1 MEPDCFIPNRKMKRV
16 AITGGIGSGK
26 STVCRALS
34 EISGAPI
41 YDSDRRA
48 KEIMATHPEVRQ
60 DLVEFFG
67 EEVFEGGVLNRP
79 LIASQ
84 VFGNEE
90 KLQRLNAI
98 VHPRVVADFEL
109 WAESQRGEYVILESA
124 LLFTSPLVGHYDLAV
139 VVDAPIELRIA
150 RCVTR
155 DGATAEQIR
164 RRIES
169 QMPAEEMR
177 ARADLVIEA
186 DGRDLRPAV
195 EELDRII
202 RKQ

>member
-150 RCVTR
+150 RCVAR

-177 ARADLVIEA
+177 ARADLVVEA

>member
-124 LLFTSPLVGHYDLAV
+124 LLFTSPLMGHYDLAV

-177 ARADLVIEA
+177 ARADLVVEA